1 MSCRTVY
8 GTVVSAAAACG
19 NSWVLGGRF
28 LTLGQNLEYR
38 SIYMPQVAYRVEIG
52 AAAEL
57 LLDLRSPYTPKNET
71 ITIQRPH
78 P

>member
-1 MSCRTVY
+1 MSCRTVD
-8 GTVVSAAAACG
+8 GTVVSAAAAYG

-52 AAAEL
+52 AAAGL
-57 LLDLRSPYTPKNET
+57 LLVLRPPHTPRARMK
-71 ITIQRPH
+71 Q
-78 P
+78 